1 MFYNFYVTLI
11 RYKNYKL
18 LCRNSIA
25 LSYFCASN
33 IVVLQRLFII
43 RKRILMT
50 QNLTKK
56 TIKMPQKIAKNC
68 KKAPKKAQKSLN
80 KSFKTHF
87 TKKYLLNLNDF

>member
-25 LSYFCASN
+25 LSYFCATH
-33 IVVLQRLFII
+33 IVVLQII
-43 RKRILMT
+43 NHQEKDFNAPKLD
-50 QNLTKK
+50 
-56 TIKMPQKIAKNC
+56 

>member
-18 LCRNSIA
+18 ICRNSIA
-25 LSYFCASN
+25 LSYFCATH

-43 RKRILMT
+43 RKRILMP

-56 TIKMPQKIAKNC
+56 PQKK
-68 KKAPKKAQKSLN
+68 PKKALIKALKPISPKN
-80 KSFKTHF
+80 I
-87 TKKYLLNLNDF
+87 Y

>member
-1 MFYNFYVTLI
+1 MQYIIMFYNFYVTHI

-25 LSYFCASN
+25 LSYFCATN

-43 RKRILMT
+43 RKRILMP

-56 TIKMPQKIAKNC
+56 TIKMPQKIAKKPQ
-68 KKAPKKAQKSLN
+68 KKPKKALIKALKPISPKN
-80 KSFKTHF
+80 I
-87 TKKYLLNLNDF
+87 Y

>member
-1 MFYNFYVTLI
+1 MFYNFYLTLI

-25 LSYFCASN
+25 LSYFCSTN

-43 RKRILMT
+43 RKRILMP

-56 TIKMPQKIAKNC
+56 IIKMPQKIAKKPQ
-68 KKAPKKAQKSLN
+68 KKPKKASIKALKPISP
-80 KSFKTHF
+80 
-87 TKKYLLNLNDF
+87 KKKLLNLNDF

>member
-1 MFYNFYVTLI
+1 M
-11 RYKNYKL
+11 
-18 LCRNSIA
+18 
-25 LSYFCASN
+25 
-33 IVVLQRLFII
+33 
-43 RKRILMT
+43 ILMP

-56 TIKMPQKIAKNC
+56 TIKMPQQIA